1 MNSYPISK
9 KSIINMAES
18 AVSLTYYDRAWV
30 LKMFMCGQY
39 DFGKSLAD
47 QSVRKWSSGST
58 GDILPTY
65 PDAITTD
72 QPVGVQNYGLVNS
85 RYNVQRIVFA
95 DARFSFDFEDSRE
108 SEVNNA
114 WLKKMWSLGSWSTPF
129 MDVCF
134 SFEQNGIGFAKCGVL
149 PDGRIH
155 WKFVDLHNCIWDH
168 ETRNPNEY
176 RWYITRDFLSIADAA
191 AKYGHLFYDP
201 VLSEVENGK
210 NIVSEIERLA
220 TNVSFENGQARGT
233 WKQLVEWEYNS
244 YDKHCVILGDLR
256 TGRMANWD
264 ENTGK
269 YQWANT
275 GGADLDD
282 LAGPQPFDCIP
293 IAKMWDIIVPG
304 RARPVGKA
312 EFTISQ
318 ASRMNQLESAMG
330 GIIDNAPPLNGIAMN
345 LITPEMKKKLEDAI
359 SMGNTDP
366 KEIMKLIAFETD
378 DIKNGIVRLPGAEFP
393 VSMLQLRGEMAREMT
408 ASTGVNDNDRGNTL
422 DGDRVT
428 AREVST
434 INSKTDVQPGHI
446 RKQYAEFLQEVAKI
460 SRKVGAK
467 YSRWQGAIY
476 YEAEGS
482 LLQLDLTR
490 YPIHVFL
497 KKEAEVTV
505 SPESVEGLTTES
517 RQQKRLQRFVN
528 LDSVAMQM
536 GVVDA
541 VKVFKDVYRAFGVN
555 EFDALR
561 PDQQAAMPPGMPP
574 EGGQD
579 PTAALNEAR
588 GTQPQS

>member
-9 KSIINMAES
+9 KSIIEMAES
-18 AVSLTYYDRAWV
+18 ATSLNYYDRAWT
-30 LKMFMCGQY
+30 LKMFMCGEY
-39 DFGKSLAD
+39 DYGKPLKD
-47 QSVRKWSSGST
+47 QAVRRWSSGSS

-72 QPVGVQNYGLVNS
+72 QEVGVQNYGLVNS

-95 DARFSFDFEDSRE
+95 DAKFSFDFADSRV

-134 SFEQNGIGFAKCGVL
+134 SFEQNGIGFAKCGVM

-155 WKFVDLHNCIWDH
+155 WKFVDIHNCIWDH

-176 RWYITRDFLSIADAA
+176 RWFLTRDFLSIADAV

-201 VLSEVENGK
+201 VLSDVENGRK
-210 NIVSEIERLA
+210 IVAEISRIS
-220 TNVSFENGQARGT
+220 TDVSYENGDRRGN

-264 ENTGK
+264 QTTGK
-269 YQWANT
+269 YQWANPD
-275 GGADLDD
+275 GGTLDD
-282 LAGPQPFDCIP
+282 LAGSQPFECIP
-293 IAKMWDIIVPG
+293 VAKMWDIIVPG

-312 EFTISQ
+312 EYTISQ

-330 GIIDNAPPLNGIAMN
+330 GIIDNAPPINGIAMN

-359 SMGNTDP
+359 ANGNTDP

-378 DIKNGIVRLPGAEFP
+378 DIKNGLIRLPGAEFP
-393 VSMLQLRGEMAREMT
+393 VSWLQLRGEMAREMT

-446 RKQYAEFLQEVAKI
+446 RKQYADFLQEVAKI
-460 SRKVGAK
+460 SRKIGAK
-467 YSRWQGAIY
+467 YSRWAGTIW

-482 LLQLDLTR
+482 MLSMDLSR

-497 KKEAEVTV
+497 NLDAEVTV
-505 SPESVEGLTTES
+505 SPESVEGLTSEAK
-517 RQQKRLQRFVN
+517 QQKRLQRFVN
-528 LDSVAMQM
+528 LDSIAIQM
-536 GVVDA
+536 GQVDA
-541 VKVFKDVYRAFGVN
+541 GKVFKDIYRAFGVN

-561 PDQQAAMPPGMPP
+561 PDPAQGQMPQVMP
-574 EGGQD
+574 QD
-579 PTAALNEAR
+579 PEAALNEAR